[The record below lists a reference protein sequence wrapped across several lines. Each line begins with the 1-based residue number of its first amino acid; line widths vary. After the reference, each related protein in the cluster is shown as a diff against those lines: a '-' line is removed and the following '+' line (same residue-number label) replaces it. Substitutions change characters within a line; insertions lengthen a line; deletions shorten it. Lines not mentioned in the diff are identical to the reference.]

1 MARAGF
7 ESAGR
12 YDFPVEHHWTIHEL
26 AGHIRSTSF
35 LPPPVLAGHAAEF
48 DADLTAELSR
58 YTASERLTGTVSFA
72 YELARKPASA

>member
-1 MARAGF
+1 
-7 ESAGR
+7 
-12 YDFPVEHHWTIHEL
+12 
-26 AGHIRSTSF
+26 
-35 LPPPVLAGHAAEF
+35 VLAGHAAEF